1 MVEPAAHPSA
11 TAGEQP
17 VRPVRSARPAG
28 TPAAWSPWRLVVGF
42 GVVSLAADM
51 VYEGARSITGPLLG
65 TLGASALVV
74 GLVVGAGEAAALLLR
89 LAFGPLA
96 DRTRRYWSL
105 TLAGYALTA
114 VCVPLLAVTPFLGAA
129 GLGVAVALVLAER
142 AGKAVRSPA
151 KSALLAQAATGTGLG
166 RGFAV
171 HKALDQIG
179 AFSGPLLVAAVI
191 AVTGVVWP
199 ALALLALPGAAAIVV
214 LVLLR
219 RRAPTPDLES
229 GHPTAKPE
237 TAGATSEAHR
247 VDTPPAAPPTTP
259 PTAPA
264 QRPARHP
271 ARPAAG
277 GVRSWLGLDLPGRFF
292 LFAAAAAAATAGL
305 ATFGMISFHATR
317 TGLLSLPSV
326 PLVYAAAM
334 AAAAASALASGWL
347 FDRWNARVLLALPL
361 LGAAVPAL
369 AFSASTGALVAGA
382 LLWGA
387 AGGVQD
393 STVKALVADLVPAR
407 RRASAYG
414 VFAAIQGA
422 AALAGGALA
431 GLLYERSLA
440 ALVICLAACQVLALA
455 LLIAQLLMSRRQAAA
470 SAPQSR

>member
-1 MVEPAAHPSA
+1 MAVW
-11 TAGEQP
+11 T
-17 VRPVRSARPAG
+17 
-28 TPAAWSPWRLVVGF
+28 PWRLVVGF

-65 TLGASALVV
+65 TLGASALAV
-74 GLVVGAGEAAALLLR
+74 GLVVGAGEAAAMLLR

-114 VCVPLLAVTPFLGAA
+114 MCVPLLAFTPFLGAA
-129 GLGVAVALVLAER
+129 GLGVAAALILAER

-151 KSALLAQAATGTGLG
+151 KSALLAQAASGTGLG

-171 HKALDQIG
+171 HKALDQVG
-179 AFSGPLLVAAVI
+179 AFSGPLVVAAVV
-191 AVTGVVWP
+191 AATGVVWP

-219 RRAPTPDLES
+219 RRTPTLDRES
-229 GHPTAKPE
+229 GHPPARPE
-237 TAGATSEAHR
+237 TAGATSQAHR
-247 VDTPPAAPPTTP
+247 VDTPPASPTTAP

-264 QRPARHP
+264 QHP
-271 ARPAAG
+271 AR
-277 GVRSWLGLDLPGRFF
+277 RSSPHHAQGLRGWLGLDLPSRFF
-292 LFAAAAAAATAGL
+292 VFAAAAAAATAGL

-317 TGLLSLPSV
+317 TGLLTLANV

-334 AAAAASALASGWL
+334 AAAAVSAMASGWL
-347 FDRWNARVLLALPL
+347 FDRWHARVLLALPL

-369 AFSASTGALVAGA
+369 AFSTSTGALVAGA

-393 STVKALVADLVPAR
+393 STVKALVADLVPAG

-422 AALAGGALA
+422 AALVGGALA
-431 GLLYERSLA
+431 GLLYERSLTV
-440 ALVICLAACQVLALA
+440 LVTALAACQVLALG
-455 LLIAQLLMSRRQAAA
+455 LLVVQLTAGSRTA
-470 SAPQSR
+470 SVARPADH